1 MNKLVEEMNNSK
13 TTVNNSKTTVYNVTE
28 NVKFLV
34 QDNKKIVQIT
44 MNSKNSASYQMLQA
58 DFMARKS
65 NAQMRATESKRAEK
79 PLIRRKI

>member
-1 MNKLVEEMNNSK
+1 MNKLVEEMKNSK
-13 TTVNNSKTTVYNVTE
+13 TTEYDVTE

-34 QDNKKIVQIT
+34 QDNKKIVQVT

-58 DFMARKS
+58 DFMARKT